1 LARLVIHHKWLI
13 GRYFLLPF
21 GAFDP
26 VNKVCPVISEPKIVT
41 QSKTITQSD
50 FVPPLPVSPFALLP
64 FLIFLS
70 LFIGSGLYYQNLG
83 TDFAFYQIKTPVAIL
98 PAILIAFLMVKGS
111 FNNALD
117 TFIKGVGDNTIITMV
132 LIFLLAG
139 AFASVMKSIG
149 AVDATVNFALASVP
163 SSFILPGL
171 FIISAFIA
179 TAMGTSMGTIAAI
192 APVALGVSEVSDID
206 LVLAVSS
213 VVGGAM
219 FGDNL
224 SIISDTTI
232 AATRTQGCEMKDKF
246 RMNVKLALPAAL
258 ITLVVLYLAGAD
270 SQLAKVGDYE
280 YILILPYLVVLALAV
295 LGINVFVVLFSG
307 LLLASGIGF
316 FHQEAY
322 GIASMSQDIYA
333 GFGAMQET
341 MLLSLMIGGLAALM
355 RSEGGLAWISGKL
368 QSLVSKLS
376 ALGLIQSKAGEIC
389 IVLLVALMNLATA
402 NNTIAILIS
411 GSVAKDIAQKY
422 QISAA
427 RSASLLDIFSCV
439 VQGLIPYGAQIL
451 LASSIV
457 AISPFS
463 LVANIYY
470 SWILAI
476 ITLFFIVFLWP
487 RSDNANT

>member
-1 LARLVIHHKWLI
+1 
-13 GRYFLLPF
+13 
-21 GAFDP
+21 
-26 VNKVCPVISEPKIVT
+26 VNKVSPAISEPKIVT
-41 QSKTITQSD
+41 QSKAITQSD
-50 FVPPLPVSPFALLP
+50 FASPLPASSFALLP

-70 LFIGSGLYYQNLG
+70 LFIGSGLYYQSLG
-83 TDFAFYQIKTPVAIL
+83 TDFAFYQIKAPVAIL
-98 PAILIAFLMVKGS
+98 PAVALAFLLAKGS
-111 FNNALD
+111 FNQALE

-171 FIISAFIA
+171 FVIAAFIA
-179 TAMGTSMGTIAAI
+179 TSMGTSMGTIAAI
-192 APVALGVSEVSDID
+192 APVALGVSQVSDID
-206 LVLAVSS
+206 LVLAVAS

-246 RMNVKLALPAAL
+246 RMNAKLALPASL
-258 ITLVVLYLAGAD
+258 ITLVVLYFAGAD
-270 SQLAKVGDYE
+270 SQLSEIGDYQ
-280 YILILPYLVVLALAV
+280 YILILPYLFVLTLAV
-295 LGINVFVVLFSG
+295 LGLNVFIVLFSG
-307 LLLASGIGF
+307 LLLASGIGV
-316 FHQEAY
+316 FHQESY
-322 GIASMSQDIYA
+322 GLAKVSQDIYS

-341 MLLSLMIGGLAALM
+341 MLLSLLIGGLAALM
-355 RSEGGLAWISGKL
+355 RSEGGLTWISAKLQYLVGKL
-368 QSLVSKLS
+368 
-376 ALGLIQSKAGEIC
+376 ADLGLIKQKAGEIC
-389 IVLLVALMNLATA
+389 IALLVALMNVATA

-411 GSVAKDIAQKY
+411 GAVAKEIADKY

-451 LASSIV
+451 LASSIA

-470 SWILAI
+470 SWVLAI

>member
-1 LARLVIHHKWLI
+1 M
-13 GRYFLLPF
+13 
-21 GAFDP
+21 
-26 VNKVCPVISEPKIVT
+26 NKVSSLAV
-41 QSKTITQSD
+41 
-50 FVPPLPVSPFALLP
+50 LP
-64 FLIFLS
+64 FLVFLS
-70 LFIGSGLYYQNLG
+70 LFIGSGLYYQSLG
-83 TDFAFYQIKTPVAIL
+83 TDFAFYQIKAPVAIL
-98 PAILIAFLMVKGS
+98 PAILIAFLIVKGS
-111 FNNALD
+111 FNKALD

-149 AVDATVNFALASVP
+149 AVDSTVNFALASVP

-171 FIISAFIA
+171 FVIAAFIA
-179 TAMGTSMGTIAAI
+179 TSMGTSMGTIAAI
-192 APVALGVSEVSDID
+192 APVALGVAEVSDID
-206 LVLAVSS
+206 LILAVSS

-270 SQLAKVGDYE
+270 SQLSEIGDYE
-280 YILILPYLVVLALAV
+280 YILILPYLMVLVLAV

-307 LLLASGIGF
+307 LLLAAGIGF
-316 FHQEAY
+316 FHQDAY
-322 GIASMSQDIYA
+322 GIASISQDVYA

-341 MLLSLMIGGLAALM
+341 MLLSLLIGGLAALM
-355 RSEGGLAWISGKL
+355 RSEGGLAWISAKL
-368 QSLVSKLS
+368 QALVSKL
-376 ALGLIQSKAGEIC
+376 ADLGLMQTKAGEVC
-389 IVLLVALMNLATA
+389 ITLLVALMNLATA

-411 GSVAKDIAQKY
+411 GAVAKEIAEKY
-422 QISAA
+422 QVSAA

-439 VQGLIPYGAQIL
+439 VQGVIPYGAQIL
-451 LASSIV
+451 LASSIA
-457 AISPFS
+457 AISPFA
-463 LVANIYY
+463 LVSNIYY
-470 SWILAI
+470 CWVLAI

-487 RSDNANT
+487 RKGVASH

>member
-1 LARLVIHHKWLI
+1 M
-13 GRYFLLPF
+13 
-21 GAFDP
+21 
-26 VNKVCPVISEPKIVT
+26 NKVSSLAV
-41 QSKTITQSD
+41 
-50 FVPPLPVSPFALLP
+50 LP
-64 FLIFLS
+64 FLVFLS
-70 LFIGSGLYYQNLG
+70 LFIGSGLYYQSLG
-83 TDFAFYQIKTPVAIL
+83 TDFAFYQIKAPVAIL

-111 FNNALD
+111 FNKALD

-192 APVALGVSEVSDID
+192 APVALGVSEVSDIE
-206 LVLAVSS
+206 LVLAISS

-246 RMNVKLALPAAL
+246 RMNVKLAIPAAL
-258 ITLVVLYLAGAD
+258 ITLVVLYFAGAD
-270 SQLAKVGDYE
+270 SQLADVGNYE
-280 YILILPYLVVLALAV
+280 YILILPYLAVLVLAV

-307 LLLASGIGF
+307 LLLASGIGY
-316 FHQEAY
+316 FHQETY
-322 GIASMSQDIYA
+322 GIASISQDIYT

-341 MLLSLMIGGLAALM
+341 MLLSLLIGGLAALM
-355 RSEGGLAWISGKL
+355 RSEGGLAWISAKL
-368 QSLVSKLS
+368 QALVSKL
-376 ALGLIQSKAGEIC
+376 ADLGLMQTKAGEIC
-389 IVLLVALMNLATA
+389 IALLVALMNFATA

-411 GSVAKDIAQKY
+411 GTVAKEIAEKY
-422 QISAA
+422 QVSAA

-451 LASSIV
+451 LASSIA
-457 AISPFS
+457 AISPFA
-463 LVANIYY
+463 LVSSIYY
-470 SWILAI
+470 CWALAI
-476 ITLFFIVFLWP
+476 ITVFFVLFLWP
-487 RSDNANT
+487 REDKR

>member
-1 LARLVIHHKWLI
+1 
-13 GRYFLLPF
+13 
-21 GAFDP
+21 
-26 VNKVCPVISEPKIVT
+26 VNKVSSLAV
-41 QSKTITQSD
+41 
-50 FVPPLPVSPFALLP
+50 LP
-64 FLIFLS
+64 FLVFLS
-70 LFIGSGLYYQNLG
+70 LFIGSGLYYQSLG
-83 TDFAFYQIKTPVAIL
+83 TDFAFYQIKAPVAIL

-111 FNNALD
+111 FNKALD

-192 APVALGVSEVSDID
+192 APVALGVSEVSDIE
-206 LVLAVSS
+206 LVLAISS

-246 RMNVKLALPAAL
+246 RMNVKLAIPAAL
-258 ITLVVLYLAGAD
+258 ITLIVLYFASAD
-270 SQLAKVGDYE
+270 SQLADVGDYE
-280 YILILPYLVVLALAV
+280 YILILPYLAVLALAV

-307 LLLASGIGF
+307 LLLASGIGY
-316 FHQEAY
+316 FHQETY
-322 GIASMSQDIYA
+322 GIASISQDVYA

-341 MLLSLMIGGLAALM
+341 MLLSLLIGGLAALM
-355 RSEGGLAWISGKL
+355 RSEGGLAWISAKL
-368 QSLVSKLS
+368 QALVSKL
-376 ALGLIQSKAGEIC
+376 ADLGLMQTKAGEIC
-389 IVLLVALMNLATA
+389 IALLVALMNFATA

-411 GSVAKDIAQKY
+411 GAVAKEIAEKY
-422 QISAA
+422 QVSAA

-451 LASSIV
+451 LASSIA
-457 AISPFS
+457 AISPFA
-463 LVANIYY
+463 LVSSIYY
-470 SWILAI
+470 CWALAI
-476 ITLFFIVFLWP
+476 ITLCFVLFLWP
-487 RSDNANT
+487 REDKR